1 MQMLV
6 ADCTPVTKQ
15 CNQSKVKREL
25 DETIPVETACS
36 IDSSK
41 IGLSVFEIKRH
52 NTTNVSIQFQSHKHC
67 TNSCPSKRNDCWR
80 IEIRRTAYVN
90 NRYIGKRTIKRTTE
104 IVLRNSEC
112 LNIIHTYAHKHLGQ
126 FFIYLI
132 FNIWFTFQCIHHTL
146 LQAQ

>member
-1 MQMLV
+1 MHPMQMLV

-36 IDSSK
+36 IDSSQ

-67 TNSCPSKRNDCWR
+67 TNSSPSKRNDCWR
-80 IEIRRTAYVN
+80 IQIRWTAYQYHIQGLKFGMQLYFIIMYIVCEFHLHWSYLAYVN
-90 NRYIGKRTIKRTTE
+90 IRYICKRTIQ
-104 IVLRNSEC
+104 
-112 LNIIHTYAHKHLGQ
+112 GQ
-126 FFIYLI
+126 
-132 FNIWFTFQCIHHTL
+132 QK
-146 LQAQ
+146 